1 MAADKGPSLIEVSDA
16 SLQEAIAALR
26 FLREAA
32 ALNASP
38 SSLPNLGPALL
49 RAERAAAALTKEL
62 DPRSYK

>member
-1 MAADKGPSLIEVSDA
+1 MMDKGPSLIEVSDA
-16 SLQEAIAALR
+16 SVQEAIAALR

-49 RAERAAAALTKEL
+49 RAERAAAALNNEL
-62 DPRSYK
+62 NRWSHK